1 MATLNPLP
9 PIYAS
14 RDCLFSL
21 RDFSYSPLHR
31 FHRTSLHRRRYFT
44 LFLKSASPSPVI
56 SPGTSL
62 GWPNIMAHGV
72 KTASCTSYSTY
83 DRGWL
88 FTAISTPSEYFLTLV
103 PRKASSTNTLL
114 QCPFYEAHKS
124 LKLSPPPHHGA
135 LLSLNFHLI
144 PWGARWFWSCSCF
157 TTPFN
162 HFAAATK
169 VRPLSEEIFLKR
181 PFLAMNRL
189 RCLMNSSAVWFGSN
203 SRWTALVKLQANDKI
218 YGFPFFLWREFV
230 PHTSCKV

>member
-1 MATLNPLP
+1 MPHVTVSSPSETSAIPHSIDSIEPLYTGVDTSLSSSSQHLLLLWYLLAQVLVDRTSWHMGSKQLAVRRIPHMTEGDYSLLFLP
-9 PIYAS
+9 PAS
-14 RDCLFSL
+14 TSSRSFHVRLVQPILF
-21 RDFSYSPLHR
+21 YNAR
-31 FHRTSLHRRRYFT
+31 FTKPTSL
-44 LFLKSASPSPVI
+44 S
-56 SPGTSL
+56 
-62 GWPNIMAHGV
+62 N
-72 KTASCTSYSTY
+72 
-83 DRGWL
+83 
-88 FTAISTPSEYFLTLV
+88 
-103 PRKASSTNTLL
+103 
-114 QCPFYEAHKS
+114 CP
-124 LKLSPPPHHGA
+124 PPPHHGA